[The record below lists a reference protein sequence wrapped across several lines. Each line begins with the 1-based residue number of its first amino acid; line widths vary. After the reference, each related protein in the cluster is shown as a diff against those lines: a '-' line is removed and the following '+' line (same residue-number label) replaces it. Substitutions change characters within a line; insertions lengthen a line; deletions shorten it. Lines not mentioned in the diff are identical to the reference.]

1 MAVIRLI
8 ILVAAILGLIIIL
21 AQNLSPLLS
30 LVFLGMRSQSLP
42 LGLWIL
48 LSIIAGIFTSLII
61 TRLLKLATDLNLQQ
75 QLKDKLSNV

>member
-75 QLKDKLSNV
+75 QPTP